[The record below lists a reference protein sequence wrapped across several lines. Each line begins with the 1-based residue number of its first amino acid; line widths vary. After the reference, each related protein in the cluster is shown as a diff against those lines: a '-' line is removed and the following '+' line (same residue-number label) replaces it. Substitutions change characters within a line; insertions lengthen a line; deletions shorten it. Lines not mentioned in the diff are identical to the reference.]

1 MVKKRDAALGR
12 FALQR
17 RIRGKG
23 TGKCS
28 NAWATPQ
35 QNPFSSPFP
44 VARSPPGSEC
54 AMRLARNNLF
64 VQGLARSNSTG
75 RGNHKREP
83 GEEGIAGIKV
93 IWAAGLLLYLATSLY
108 VSVERKTMATETSFV
123 L

>member
-1 MVKKRDAALGR
+1 M
-12 FALQR
+12 R
-17 RIRGKG
+17 RWGGLPYSSASGGKERESVPMHG
-23 TGKCS
+23 QLLNKTHFLLPSQWPG
-28 NAWATPQ
+28 A
-35 QNPFSSPFP
+35 
-44 VARSPPGSEC
+44 PPGSGC